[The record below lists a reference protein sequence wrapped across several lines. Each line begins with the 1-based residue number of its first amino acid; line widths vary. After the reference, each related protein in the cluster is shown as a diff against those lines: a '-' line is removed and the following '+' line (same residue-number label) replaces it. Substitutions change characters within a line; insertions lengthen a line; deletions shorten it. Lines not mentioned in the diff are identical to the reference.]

1 MSALESKCCII
12 EYLLLQVWDRVRSYA
27 QWKLYQRLKIYAEGF
42 AEPPGFVYK
51 DTSVGVSYVVPSE
64 SLQVGCESYE
74 PLPPVTIRPNC
85 DISHR
90 EYTIKGNLKTLEEAD
105 TLASVFPVCDEQ
117 IAKEYLLSS
126 DDRRGMIDSHNGKLI
141 FGGKLRNL
149 LDEAFDKSFLC
160 WHYCL
165 ERTEDGG
172 CVLLPVQ
179 DDDLSLRQSD
189 VQLAITIRK
198 GVGGTAGMKSEA
210 RNLDKGA
217 LLGLLLGE
225 DPHSLLKYYSA
236 INKLENDSNKVLK
249 EEEIEDSPIPAE
261 KKMALVTLCCRV
273 DMYISR
279 QIWGQLDEQDINQ
292 LACSAKGFGKLVSK
306 ALRQKSWESYLEHLN
321 SLQFEMPGGS
331 LRPIDPV
338 CQQVDALLDATLAS
352 LDPGKEGKSI
362 SMQQSFLKMYVCCLS
377 LSTSQKKG
385 HNHLPF
391 YMVSTRDCFSSDIVG
406 EDTIHVSS
414 SGRRFLKTR
423 WFIHNK
429 DVPSHFDTTIESL
442 PGSNMA
448 AMIVDGIVSTIA
460 VGNYSSA
467 DSNPK
472 KYLLPLGITT
482 YNNVY
487 SSKQLDEIESNCDDL
502 HGSSLKGILPKE
514 CYHETASKKGQLKR
528 TKYFF
533 GSRYLWSK
541 EQLKS
546 PFAKVAGGIRHDV
559 PKPPSWMTSMVEQPL
574 VNAEIAQKDFVDAIA
589 LNMYHDGSEG
599 IQSHYDDSKRFQQ
612 PIYSLRLFSDSRLS
626 FGTQLYGFNNGLFF
640 IPMPRGC
647 ITVMEN
653 AGFAANGVKHCV
665 RPIDM
670 TGKSAAMILRK
681 INEEALVIAEELFWK
696 ESLDKLRH
704 MTLSPTNPD
713 RLIWN
718 PLFDECD
725 INFDQS
731 HRKIRVSSKKP
742 RSQNREK
749 RCVELVMECMLRH
762 VCIQSKKE
770 DQANKKVLY
779 IMSGM
784 TKRVCTAERIGFNLR
799 HDDDCNVF
807 RVMDDMVSFCE
818 FPGIHLR
825 RGVKRKRDPVRQQV
839 KTLLREIVLQVE
851 QEYQQ
856 QHAI

>member
-1 MSALESKCCII
+1 M
-12 EYLLLQVWDRVRSYA
+12 
-27 QWKLYQRLKIYAEGF
+27 
-42 AEPPGFVYK
+42 
-51 DTSVGVSYVVPSE
+51 GVSYVVPSE

-74 PLPPVTIRPNC
+74 PLPPVTIRPNH
-85 DISHR
+85 DISHH
-90 EYTIKGNLKTLEEAD
+90 EYAIKENLKTLEEAD
-105 TLASVFPVCDEQ
+105 TLTAVFPVCDEHF
-117 IAKEYLLSS
+117 AKEYLLSS
-126 DDRRGMIDSHNGKLI
+126 DRRRCMINSHHGKLI

-149 LDEAFDKSFLC
+149 LDKAADKSFLC
-160 WHYCL
+160 WHYRL
-165 ERTEDGG
+165 EKNQDGD
-172 CVLLPVQ
+172 CMLLPVQ
-179 DDDLSLRQSD
+179 EGDLSLQRSD
-189 VQLAITIRK
+189 IQLAITVRK
-198 GVGGTAGMKSEA
+198 GVGGTAGMKTEA

-225 DPHSLLKYYSA
+225 DPQSLLKYYSA
-236 INKLENDSNKVLK
+236 MNKLENDLNKVVK
-249 EEEIEDSPIPAE
+249 EEEIEDKPIPAE

-273 DMYISR
+273 DMYIGR
-279 QIWGQLDEQDINQ
+279 QILGQMDESDISH
-292 LACSAKGFGKLVSK
+292 LACSARGFGKLVSK
-306 ALRQKSWESYLEHLN
+306 ALRRKSWESYLEHLK
-321 SLQFEMPGGS
+321 SLQFEMPGDS
-331 LRPIDPV
+331 LRPLAPV
-338 CQQVDALLDATLAS
+338 CQHVDALLDATLAT
-352 LDPGKEGKSI
+352 LDPGRDGKSI
-362 SMQQSFLKMYVCCLS
+362 SMQQRFLKMYVCCLS

-385 HNHLPF
+385 HAHVPF

-406 EDTIHVSS
+406 EDTICTSS
-414 SGRRFLKTR
+414 SGRRFVKTR
-423 WFIHNK
+423 WFIQNK

-442 PGSNMA
+442 SGSSMA
-448 AMIVDGIVSTIA
+448 AMIVDGIVSMIA
-460 VGNYSSA
+460 VAKSTSA
-467 DSNPK
+467 DSNRK
-472 KYLLPLGITT
+472 GYRLPLGITT
-482 YNNVY
+482 YNNIY
-487 SSKQLDEIESNCDDL
+487 SSEELDQIESKCDEL
-502 HGSSLKGILPKE
+502 HGSALRGILPKE

-533 GSRYLWSK
+533 GSRYLWSR

-574 VNAEIAQKDFVDAIA
+574 VDAEIAPKDFVDAIA

-681 INEEALVIAEELFWK
+681 INEEALVVAEELFWK
-696 ESLDKLRH
+696 ESLDKLSH
-704 MTLSPTNPD
+704 LTLSPTNPD

-718 PLFDECD
+718 PLFDESD
-725 INFDQS
+725 INFEPS
-731 HRKIRVSSKKP
+731 NIKVRVSSKKQ
-742 RSQNREK
+742 RSQDRER

-762 VCIQSKKE
+762 VCIRSKKE
-770 DQANKKVLY
+770 VQTDKKIFY
-779 IMSGM
+779 IMSGT
-784 TKRVCTAERIGFNLR
+784 TKRVCTAERIGFDLGN
-799 HDDDCNVF
+799 DSDCNVF
-807 RVMDDMVSFCE
+807 CVMDDMISFCE

-825 RGVKRKRDPVRQQV
+825 RGIKRKRDPVRRQV
-839 KTLLREIVLQVE
+839 KTLLRQTVLQVD